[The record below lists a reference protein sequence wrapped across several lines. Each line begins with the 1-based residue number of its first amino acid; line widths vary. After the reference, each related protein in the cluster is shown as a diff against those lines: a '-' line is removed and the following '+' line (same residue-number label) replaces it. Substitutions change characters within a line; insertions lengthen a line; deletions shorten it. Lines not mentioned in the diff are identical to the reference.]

1 MIKNVVF
8 DFGKVMVQFESVYM
22 IDKYT
27 ENQEDS
33 KMLEFILLDRK
44 YWNRLDLG
52 TISDEE
58 VVEDCKRRLPE
69 RLWETAE
76 RIYYDWIYNIPE
88 IEGMSDLVKKV
99 KNEYGKRVF
108 LLSNISTYLADHA
121 EEVPCLALFEKCIF
135 SAVYGIV
142 KPDRA
147 IFELLCKECG
157 ILPEETLFI
166 DDSPA
171 NIEGA
176 RKFGIQ
182 GYLFDGDVE
191 KLGAYLEKQLKAE

>member
-27 ENQEDS
+27 ESPEDS
-33 KMLEFILLDRK
+33 KMLEFILLDRY
-44 YWNRLDLG
+44 YWDRLDLG
-52 TISDEE
+52 TVSDEE
-58 VVEDCKRRLPE
+58 VVADCKRRLPQ

-108 LLSNISTYLADHA
+108 LLSNISTYLVDHA

-182 GYLFDGDVE
+182 GYLFDGDVK

>member
-27 ENQEDS
+27 ESPEDS

-44 YWNRLDLG
+44 YWDPLDLG
-52 TISDEE
+52 TITDEE
-58 VVEDCKRRLPE
+58 VVADCKRRLPE
-69 RLWETAE
+69 RLWKTAE
-76 RIYYDWIYNIPE
+76 KIYYDWIYNIPE

-99 KNEYGKRVF
+99 KNQYGKRVF

-121 EEVPCLALFEKCIF
+121 EEIPCLALFEKCIF
-135 SAVYGIV
+135 SAVCGMV
-142 KPDRA
+142 KPDLA
-147 IFELLCKECG
+147 IFEHLCKECG

-166 DDSPA
+166 DDSPV

-176 RKFGIQ
+176 RNFGIT
-182 GYLFDGDVE
+182 GYLFDGDVK
-191 KLGAYLEKQLKAE
+191 KLERYLDELLK

>member
-44 YWNRLDLG
+44 YWDRLDLG

-121 EEVPCLALFEKCIF
+121 EEIPCLSLFEKCIF

-157 ILPEETLFI
+157 IIPEETLFI
-166 DDSPA
+166 DDSPI